1 MTQTTETP
9 QPTELA
15 RPPLAADQ
23 VRCPTCAAPY
33 RPRLTAGTCP
43 VCDTPAP
50 DGAGAS
56 RLPRWFSDP
65 DDRMIAIVLVA
76 TVLNVAL
83 LALLAVLVLND

>member
-1 MTQTTETP
+1 MTETTET
-9 QPTELA
+9 TELA
-15 RPPLAADQ
+15 REPLDADQ
-23 VRCPTCAAPY
+23 VRCSTCAAPY

-50 DGAGAS
+50 DGVGAS
-56 RLPRWFSDP
+56 RLPRWLSDP
-65 DDRMIAIVLVA
+65 DDRMIAIVMVA

>member
-1 MTQTTETP
+1 MSET
-9 QPTELA
+9 TELA
-15 RPPLAADQ
+15 REPLDTDQ
-23 VRCPTCAAPY
+23 VRCATCAAPY

-43 VCDTPAP
+43 VCDAPAP
-50 DGAGAS
+50 DGMGS
-56 RLPRWFSDP
+56 GRLPRWFSDP